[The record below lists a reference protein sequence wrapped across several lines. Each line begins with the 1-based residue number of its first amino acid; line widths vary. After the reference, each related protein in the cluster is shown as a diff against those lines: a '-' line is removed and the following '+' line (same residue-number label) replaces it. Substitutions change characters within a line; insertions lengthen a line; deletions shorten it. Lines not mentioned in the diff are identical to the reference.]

1 LVPAPERRERR
12 DLLAAVA
19 IVVVVAVAAGIT
31 WWRSDARATTST
43 VATAPVPAMA
53 AANSVPTTLRP
64 LWSAASAAT
73 TAPVVVAGVA
83 VSADAATVTGRD
95 PLSGAMSWTYRRNL
109 ALCAVA
115 GQWGFAVALY
125 RDSGGC
131 RQVTALQGASGA
143 RGPQRNSSADTA
155 VALVGDGTYLTS
167 LGSTRLELWRSDLVR
182 TLEYGRV
189 DTPVTPGAQP
199 RSGCT
204 LRSAGSVPTR
214 LAVLESCP
222 GEGTDRLTL
231 LKPAPADATRPEQ
244 QGSVLTPSAG
254 ARLLAVTQQGQAL
267 LVTGPTGTPEIA
279 RYDASGVLT
288 GQFPLPLTA
297 NDLGAPG
304 ALAVPVSVA
313 TGSVIAVSVGT
324 AIIALNSAD
333 LTPRWTT
340 TGVLGAG
347 TVVAATVLVPTPG
360 AITALDPATGAMSAR
375 IAVDRGGY
383 DPAKDGPLSLAA
395 AGPVILEQRGSTLV
409 ALGS

>member
-1 LVPAPERRERR
+1 MPAPERRERR
-12 DLLAAVA
+12 DLLAATA
-19 IVVVVAVAAGIT
+19 IVVVVAVAAVVV

-43 VATAPVPAMA
+43 VATAPLPALA
-53 AANSVPTTLRP
+53 AADTVPTSLRP
-64 LWSAASAAT
+64 LWTAASAAT

-83 VSADAATVTGRD
+83 VTADAATVTGRD
-95 PLSGAMSWTYRRNL
+95 PLSGAVSWSYRRNL
-109 ALCAVA
+109 ALCATA
-115 GQWGFAVALY
+115 GQWGFAVAVY

-143 RGPQRNSSADTA
+143 RGPQRNSSADSA
-155 VALVGDGTYLTS
+155 VTLVGDGTYLAS

-199 RSGCT
+199 RTGCT

-222 GEGTDRLTL
+222 GETADRLTL

-244 QGSVLTPSAG
+244 QGSVLTASAD
-254 ARLLAVTQQGQAL
+254 ARLLAVTEQGQAL
-267 LVTGPTGTPEIA
+267 LVTGPSGNPELA

-288 GQFPLPLTA
+288 GQYPLPLTPS
-297 NDLGAPG
+297 DLAAPG
-304 ALAVPVSVA
+304 ALAMAASVA
-313 TGSVIAVSVGT
+313 AGSVIAVSVGT
-324 AIIALNSAD
+324 SIIALNSAD

-347 TVVAATVLVPTPG
+347 TVVAGNLLVPTPG
-360 AITALDPATGAMSAR
+360 AVTALDPATGAVGAR

-395 AGPVILEQRGSTLV
+395 AGPVILEQRGATLV